1 MENKRKVGRKP
12 VDESVKAQRVNIALY
27 PNVREKLEKL
37 ADVNKVSNSNMI
49 SMLIMNEYERYEKE
63 IEKEK
68 RKKELEKIRKKK
80 AREQKKKNN
89 EKKPQDTLKGQ
100 LTTADINI

>member
-80 AREQKKKNN
+80 AREQKKKIN
-89 EKKPQDTLKGQ
+89 EKQSQDTLKGQ